1 MLWHT
6 RSCECHVI
14 NNPEP
19 VTFFGVWI
27 REPLRCTH
35 LTGHHPCVTWRIRE
49 AYVSAGP
56 VSSVIVIPSLS
67 HCSYLLTTFFFL
79 SYKQNRN
86 DIKLFASPARHLR
99 ARVILIAS
107 RSRSRSLDICVTC
120 GLRVGG
126 SCVHVCSWRG
136 AMTAAFCFYRSPSC
150 ST

>member
-67 HCSYLLTTFFFL
+67 HCSYLLTTFFFFRINKIEMIL
-79 SYKQNRN
+79 S
-86 DIKLFASPARHLR
+86 FSHHLPGTCV
-99 ARVILIAS
+99 RV
-107 RSRSRSLDICVTC
+107 
-120 GLRVGG
+120 
-126 SCVHVCSWRG
+126 
-136 AMTAAFCFYRSPSC
+136 
-150 ST
+150 